1 MDKTQE
7 LTRNIRWNAVRSS
20 GAGGQNVNKVSTAVF
35 AQIDLS
41 ELNLSE
47 QTRLRIRALYARN
60 VTDAGVLFVKAQ
72 EFRTQEAN
80 RKAAFERLKNM
91 IVYAM
96 RPVIR
101 RIATRPTRASAA
113 RRLKDKVARSEIKRL
128 RRTKDFE

>member
-60 VTDAGVLFVKAQ
+60 VTDAGVLFVKVQ

-80 RKAAFERLKNM
+80 RKAAFERLKKM

-96 RPVIR
+96 RPVIH
-101 RIATRPTRASAA
+101 RIATRPTRASAE
-113 RRLKDKVARSEIKRL
+113 RRLKDKAARSEIKRL
-128 RRTKDFE
+128 RRAKDFE

>member
-41 ELNLSE
+41 EVNLSE
-47 QTRLRIRALYARN
+47 QTRLRIRALFARN

-80 RKAAFERLKNM
+80 RKAAFERLKKM

-101 RIATRPTRASAA
+101 RIATRPTRSSAE
-113 RRLKDKVARSEIKRL
+113 RRLKDKAARSEIKRL

>member
-80 RKAAFERLKNM
+80 RKAAFERLKKM

-101 RIATRPTRASAA
+101 LIATRPTRASAA
-113 RRLKDKVARSEIKRL
+113 RRLKDKAARSEIKRL

>member
-80 RKAAFERLKNM
+80 RKAAFERLKKM

-101 RIATRPTRASAA
+101 RIATRPTRASAE
-113 RRLKDKVARSEIKRL
+113 RRLKDKAARSEIKRL
-128 RRTKDFE
+128 RRAKDFE

>member
-7 LTRNIRWNAVRSS
+7 LTRNIRWNTVRSS

-47 QTRLRIRALYARN
+47 QTRLRIRALFARN

-80 RKAAFERLKNM
+80 RKAAFERLKKM
-91 IVYAM
+91 IAYAM

-101 RIATRPTRASAA
+101 RIATRPTRASAE
-113 RRLKDKVARSEIKRL
+113 RRLKDKAARSEIKRL
-128 RRTKDFE
+128 RRAKDFE

>member
-7 LTRNIRWNAVRSS
+7 LTRNIRWNAVRSP

-47 QTRLRIRALYARN
+47 QTRLRIRALFARN

-80 RKAAFERLKNM
+80 RKAAFERLKKM

-101 RIATRPTRASAA
+101 RIATRPTRASAE
-113 RRLKDKVARSEIKRL
+113 RRLKDKAARSEIKRL
-128 RRTKDFE
+128 RRAKDFE

>member
-7 LTRNIRWNAVRSS
+7 LTRNIRWNAVRGS

-80 RKAAFERLKNM
+80 RKAAFERLKKM

-101 RIATRPTRASAA
+101 RIATRPTRASAE
-113 RRLKDKVARSEIKRL
+113 RRLKDKAARSEIKRL

>member
-80 RKAAFERLKNM
+80 RKPAFERLKNM

-113 RRLKDKVARSEIKRL
+113 RRLKDKAARSEIKRL

>member
-80 RKAAFERLKNM
+80 RKAAFERLKKM

-96 RPVIR
+96 RPVIH
-101 RIATRPTRASAA
+101 RIATRPTRASAE
-113 RRLKDKVARSEIKRL
+113 RRLKDKAARSEIKRL
-128 RRTKDFE
+128 RRAKDFE

>member
-96 RPVIR
+96 RPVIH
-101 RIATRPTRASAA
+101 RIATRPTRASAE
-113 RRLKDKVARSEIKRL
+113 RRLKDKAARSEIKRL
-128 RRTKDFE
+128 RRAKDFE